1 MKPLYRTL
9 YLLILVALCPSSHA
23 SEHAYPLPKPG
34 SDLVG
39 RMAVVK
45 AREEDTLVDIARRHQ
60 IGQEEIVL
68 ANPGVDRWYPRE
80 GTEVILPSRY
90 ILPSGPRRGLVLNAP
105 EMRLYYYPLP
115 AEEEFSQVQAFP
127 VAIGRMG
134 WETPVAE
141 TTLVSKE
148 RNPSWWPPESIR
160 REHAEQGD
168 PLPAVV
174 PPGPENPLGRHAL
187 RLGLPGYLIHG
198 TNKAFGVGMRV
209 SHGCIRMLPEDIEWL
224 FERIPVGTPVRIVNQ
239 PVKVGW
245 DGDVLYLEV
254 HPPLEEDQVN
264 REHLAETVW
273 QHIDQAVGNQ
283 FIVLDKV
290 EIQAEINRPSGVP
303 REISGTLF

>member
-1 MKPLYRTL
+1 MYHNGHEAPVSHPL
-9 YLLILVALCPSSHA
+9 
-23 SEHAYPLPKPG
+23 PG

-39 RMAVVK
+39 RIDVVK

-174 PPGPENPLGRHAL
+174 PPGPENPRNQQGVRRRDARLPWLHPHA
-187 RLGLPGYLIHG
+187 
-198 TNKAFGVGMRV
+198 A
-209 SHGCIRMLPEDIEWL
+209 
-224 FERIPVGTPVRIVNQ
+224 
-239 PVKVGW
+239 
-245 DGDVLYLEV
+245 
-254 HPPLEEDQVN
+254 
-264 REHLAETVW
+264 
-273 QHIDQAVGNQ
+273 
-283 FIVLDKV
+283 
-290 EIQAEINRPSGVP
+290 
-303 REISGTLF
+303 